1 MMEQIVLTL
10 VSGVVVPILLETWK
24 ARREGS
30 RPAPATE
37 PAAPATTSAGI
48 PASALAPRPIPSAGP
63 SLIKIILRLVLAAV
77 FGTIIAL
84 IVSVSIGPDTSEFT
98 TQDGVLSVLF
108 VLVLW
113 YVLGKFGPLSDRR

>member
-24 ARREGS
+24 ARREGAKQS
-30 RPAPATE
+30 PATE

-48 PASALAPRPIPSAGP
+48 PDSALAPRPIPAAGP
-63 SLIKIILRLVLAAV
+63 SLVKIILRLVLAAV

-84 IVSVSIGPDTSEFT
+84 IVSVLIGPDTSEFT